1 MILGR
6 DRLRHCD
13 PGGGIGQALEQR
25 PILAVKPGCSISK
38 ARKPACG
45 SPELVA
51 GALSPLWCGRL
62 ALYDGA
68 KDFKDDP
75 VHHFRGLEPLP
86 QDQRGAAVALGNFD
100 GVHFGHRAILQAAR
114 DAGGMLGVVTF
125 EPHPRSI
132 LGKPAQSFRLTS
144 AAGKAR
150 ALADVGV
157 ELLVEVP
164 FSRAFASLP
173 PEEFVRQVLVDT
185 VGASHVVIGFDFRF
199 GADRAG
205 TAETMQA
212 TGQQHGFGVTV
223 VEKVQADDGA
233 AFSSTA
239 IREHLGAG
247 RPLEAAQMLGR
258 WWEIDGVVQAGH
270 QRGRTIGFPTANLT
284 LGNLLEPALGVYAVR
299 CSISGGSIGEG
310 NDLRW
315 YDAIANLGRRPTVD
329 GETLLLEVHV
339 FDFEGDLYDKP
350 MRVQLTGFIRPERK
364 FDSFQLLRDQIA
376 ADCDTARAMLA
387 TTPIDPN

>member
-1 MILGR
+1 
-6 DRLRHCD
+6 
-13 PGGGIGQALEQR
+13 
-25 PILAVKPGCSISK
+25 V
-38 ARKPACG
+38 
-45 SPELVA
+45 
-51 GALSPLWCGRL
+51 
-62 ALYDGA
+62 YDGA
-68 KDFKDDP
+68 KGFKDDP

-100 GVHFGHRAILQAAR
+100 GVHFGHRAIFDAAR
-114 DAGGMLGVVTF
+114 AAGRPLGVVTF
-125 EPHPRSI
+125 EPHPRSV
-132 LGKPAQSFRLTS
+132 LGTPDQPFRLTS

-157 ELLVEVP
+157 ELLVEIP
-164 FSRAFASLP
+164 FDTEFSCLP
-173 PEEFVRQVLVDT
+173 PEQFVQKVLVEA
-185 VGASHVVIGFDFRF
+185 VGAAHVVIGFDFRF
-199 GADRAG
+199 GAKRAG
-205 TAETMQA
+205 TPDTLKALGA
-212 TGQQHGFGVTV
+212 AYGFGVTV
-223 VEKVQADDGA
+223 VAEVQADNGA
-233 AFSSTA
+233 SFSSTA
-239 IREHLGAG
+239 IRTHLREG
-247 RPLEAAQMLGR
+247 RPLEAARMLGR

-339 FDFEGDLYDKP
+339 FDFAGDLYDKP

>member
-62 ALYDGA
+62 AVYDGA
-68 KDFKDDP
+68 TDFKDDP

-150 ALADVGV
+150 ALADVGLID
-157 ELLVEVP
+157 EKAADDIRDLRSLLG
-164 FSRAFASLP
+164 A
-173 PEEFVRQVLVDT
+173 VRI
-185 VGASHVVIGFDFRF
+185 ARH
-199 GADRAG
+199 
-205 TAETMQA
+205 TAWQ
-212 TGQQHGFGVTV
+212 TV
-223 VEKVQADDGA
+223 V
-233 AFSSTA
+233 
-239 IREHLGAG
+239 R
-247 RPLEAAQMLGR
+247 
-258 WWEIDGVVQAGH
+258 
-270 QRGRTIGFPTANLT
+270 
-284 LGNLLEPALGVYAVR
+284 
-299 CSISGGSIGEG
+299 
-310 NDLRW
+310 
-315 YDAIANLGRRPTVD
+315 
-329 GETLLLEVHV
+329 
-339 FDFEGDLYDKP
+339 
-350 MRVQLTGFIRPERK
+350 
-364 FDSFQLLRDQIA
+364 
-376 ADCDTARAMLA
+376 LA
-387 TTPIDPN
+387 TTGLILALIAGVAIKLKFGGQ